1 MRLAA
6 CHDNIAALQN
16 LFEKASFP
24 AHIECLLADHWAIPD
39 RQVLH
44 RRPKALRV
52 LLREEPLDV
61 EQLRRFNQA
70 SGVSDCR
77 LAVVNDRHQPG
88 LEIDHKEERSCRINR
103 QHALFSFQLRDTVIY
118 AGMHKIRGDR
128 SEYPDAATVKNK

>member
-1 MRLAA
+1 MRISDWSSDVCSSDLGARADRIAHDVDLTVRGDETQHSLQDADMRLAA

-16 LFEKASFP
+16 LFEKAYFP

-77 LAVVNDRHQPG
+77 LAV
-88 LEIDHKEERSCRINR
+88 EIGRAH
-103 QHALFSFQLRDTVIY
+103 V
-118 AGMHKIRGDR
+118 
-128 SEYPDAATVKNK
+128 

>member
-16 LFEKASFP
+16 LFEKAYFP

-77 LAVVNDRHQPG
+77 LAVVNDRHPPG
-88 LEIDHKEERSCRINR
+88 LEIDHQEERSCRINR
-103 QHALFSFQLRDTVIY
+103 KNALFSFHLRDPLLY
-118 AGMHKIRGDR
+118 AAMHKLGGGR
-128 SEYPDAATVKNK
+128 SQYTEA

>member
-16 LFEKASFP
+16 LFEKAYFP

-77 LAVVNDRHQPG
+77 LAVVNDRPHPG
-88 LEIDHKEERSCRINR
+88 LEIDHKEERSYGNNKR
-103 QHALFSFQLRDTVIY
+103 Q
-118 AGMHKIRGDR
+118 DR
-128 SEYPDAATVKNK
+128 KSTRLNSSH